1 MSKPEFSSAKIVQV
15 TKSAIAQLTAK
26 GFNGVKPEDVPALD
40 SQYIV
45 DLGEALN
52 ISDGVIDNNSYADI
66 FFKSLINQIGKVVV
80 DTRSYVAQLP
90 SLFVDPVVWGLVSE
104 HIMIDLSDVMV
115 DEAWNPAGFIGMNEQ
130 GGLAEG
136 QRIAGIEFGCYK
148 PAVRAKLYQKAHG
161 IMTAL
166 TIARDQMFTAFQGLS
181 QYESFVSGLYASVE
195 NTIQLKAEIYALM
208 TVSMGIAKAKANNNE
223 INLLS
228 EYKTATGNS
237 TLTAAKALEDDNF
250 LKFSLRRIAETRD
263 YIKRF
268 SAAYNNHEHV
278 TFAPET
284 ELILLSQYE
293 KSVLFMES
301 GIYHPDKLAIG
312 EYDRVA
318 SWQAVTSAA
327 NANPYNFA
335 TASSISLSATAAEEV
350 GLGTKSGAGNITGV
364 VAVLYDRYAMGIT
377 LDKRATTSAPCASRM
392 STNFF
397 YHSLVNYIVNDEYP
411 IVSFV
416 IRD

>member
-1 MSKPEFSSAKIVQV
+1 MSKPEFSSANIVQV
-15 TKSAIAQLTAK
+15 TKEAIAQLTAK
-26 GFNGVKPEDVPALD
+26 GFNGVGDGNIEALN
-40 SQYIV
+40 SQFIV
-45 DLGEALN
+45 DLGEALS
-52 ISDGVIDNNSYADI
+52 ISDGVFNHNSYADI

-104 HIMIDLSDVMV
+104 HIMIDLSDVLV
-115 DEAWNPAGFIGMNEQ
+115 DEAWNPAGFIGMSEQ

-166 TIARDQMFTAFQGLS
+166 TIARDQLFTAFQGLS

-195 NTIQLKAEIYALM
+195 NTIQLKAEVYALM

-223 INLLS
+223 INLLT
-228 EYKTATGNS
+228 EYNTATGNQ
-237 TLTAAKALEDDNF
+237 LTAAKALADDNF

-263 YIKRF
+263 YIKRI
-268 SAAYNNHEHV
+268 SAAYNNHDHV
-278 TFAPET
+278 TFSPDT
-284 ELILLSQYE
+284 QLILLSQYE

-312 EYDRVA
+312 EYDRVS
-318 SWQAVTSAA
+318 SWQAVKSL
-327 NANPYNFA
+327 NFGNPYNFGD
-335 TASSISLSATAAEEV
+335 ASSIFLSAAAAEEV
-350 GLGTKSGAGNITGV
+350 GLGTAKAQIDGV

-392 STNFF
+392 TTNFF

-411 IVSFV
+411 IVTFV
-416 IRD
+416 IRDSD

>member
-1 MSKPEFSSAKIVQV
+1 MSKPEFSSANIVQV

-26 GFNGVKPEDVPALD
+26 GFNGVGDGKIAELN

-90 SLFVDPVVWGLVSE
+90 SLFVDPVIWGLVSE
-104 HIMIDLSDVMV
+104 HIMIDLSDVLV
-115 DEAWNPAGFIGMNEQ
+115 DEAWNPAGFIGMHEQ

-148 PAVRAKLYQKAHG
+148 PAVRAKIYQKAHG

-223 INLLS
+223 INLLT
-228 EYKTATGNS
+228 EYNTATGNQ
-237 TLTAAKALEDDNF
+237 LTAAKALEDDNF

-263 YIKRF
+263 YIKRI
-268 SAAYNNHEHV
+268 SAAYNNHDHV
-278 TFAPET
+278 TFSPDT
-284 ELILLSQYE
+284 QLILLSQYE

-318 SWQAVTSAA
+318 SWQAVKSSTFG
-327 NANPYNFA
+327 NPYNFRD
-335 TASSISLSATAAEEV
+335 ASSIFLSSAASEEV
-350 GLGTKSGAGNITGV
+350 GLNASKTQISGV

-377 LDKRATTSAPCASRM
+377 LDKRATTSTPCASRM

-411 IVSFV
+411 IVTFV
-416 IRD
+416 IRDPD